1 MKSSLSFRSCPAYA
15 TASSVLFC
23 IALAASVTHACP
35 PGTMPD
41 PKYDPSIPAARAHPQ
56 RCVPAPKPS
65 VARYNGPINPNI
77 EHAAQPHSQTPMQ
90 QDRSKLKPQ
99 PGLPIEHASSASNT
113 HGIIFVG
120 GKNAINSQPVPPGR
134 AALNPQ
140 PIPPGRTLSP
150 TPHPGSPIEK
160 AEGH

>member
-1 MKSSLSFRSCPAYA
+1 MESSFSFRFRPARTA
-15 TASSVLFC
+15 ASSALFC
-23 IALAASVTHACP
+23 IALAASAAHACP

-41 PKYDPSIPAARAHPQ
+41 PNYNPSSPAARAHPQ
-56 RCVPAPKPS
+56 RCVPAPKPPT
-65 VARYNGPINPNI
+65 AKYTGTANPNI

-99 PGLPIEHASSASNT
+99 PGAPVEHASSAADT

-120 GKNAINSQPVPPGR
+120 GKNAINSQPVPPGK

-140 PIPPGRTLSP
+140 PIPPGRALHHAPPPGTP
-150 TPHPGSPIEK
+150 TEKTGSQ
-160 AEGH
+160 